1 MKNKILIF
9 VAVVGLGSSFFF
21 FFFKKS
27 DLSSQGLSA
36 ESQALQEKAISQLI
50 QSPRD
55 SLSPKS
61 NGLSPECQ
69 EFFSKLR
76 SLDLRN
82 DSASSSLPAEKCRK
96 VPEAFSNLQAFYDQ
110 HCNSK
115 PRSKECLL
123 ALYHYR
129 AALTDFYTQDQ
140 SLSQI
145 SDPQVLF
152 DKMLANRT
160 TAPKKALEAAQRLSE
175 LEPHLYEA
183 YKMEILQS
191 LFIASQDPEKS
202 DLDWNRLDSVIEKAR
217 ELKGQ
222 DPELIEAVLLSEIF
236 RNTDPRSLQ
245 DKARQF
251 SEDSPQEWR
260 GPYYL
265 AWGLF
270 NEGRGQEALDALME
284 AKRRDPQNPR
294 INQSLEGLQKGKA
307 KPFESGLSFSDLNL
321 VTN

>member
-1 MKNKILIF
+1 
-9 VAVVGLGSSFFF
+9 V
-21 FFFKKS
+21 
-27 DLSSQGLSA
+27 
-36 ESQALQEKAISQLI
+36 
-50 QSPRD
+50 
-55 SLSPKS
+55 
-61 NGLSPECQ
+61 
-69 EFFSKLR
+69 
-76 SLDLRN
+76 
-82 DSASSSLPAEKCRK
+82 
-96 VPEAFSNLQAFYDQ
+96 FSNLQAFYDQ
-110 HCNSK
+110 HCLAK
-115 PRSKECLL
+115 PQSKECLI

-129 AALTDFYTQDQ
+129 AALTDFYTQKLAI
-140 SLSQI
+140 SEI

-160 TAPKKALEAAQRLSE
+160 TAPQKSLEAAQRLTE

-191 LFIASQDPEKS
+191 LFIASQNPEKP
-202 DLDWNRLDSVIEKAR
+202 DLDWNRLDLVLEKAR

-222 DPELIEAVLLSEIF
+222 DPELVEAVLLSEIF
-236 RNTDPRSLQ
+236 RNSDPRSLQ
-245 DKARQF
+245 DRARQL
-251 SEDSPQEWR
+251 SEDYPQEWR

-284 AKRRDPQNPR
+284 AKRRDPKNQR
-294 INQSLEGLQKGKA
+294 IDQTLEGLQNGKA